1 MPGVVVQGLRNARIA
16 ECMGI
21 ALPTVEMSLAKA
33 RRKLGVA
40 TREQAL
46 VKGLMFGLICP

>member
-1 MPGVVVQGLRNARIA
+1 
-16 ECMGI
+16 MGI
-21 ALPTVEMSLAKA
+21 ALPTVEMHLAKA

-46 VKGLMFGLICP
+46 VKALILGLICP